1 VVPEGAS
8 LPADPRKYIRL
19 AAVLRGRILD
29 GTLRPGDCAPSITTL
44 AAEHGGWARQTCAK
58 AFRMLEAEGLL
69 VRVQGLGY
77 FINGPAAG
85 TQPGRADQPSFY
97 REQLQMIR
105 RESILASVLRIEAAL
120 PARLKVSVTV
130 RGGRRP
136 PRKKT
141 GGRKAARSIRPA
153 RPSGMD
159 MAIPFLDL
167 FREEFFVALGQ
178 SLAWSDQDA
187 QEFWHDLELYEM
199 LAAREPARPAG
210 RAWASGGPISGWR
223 SSPT

>member
-1 VVPEGAS
+1 MPYRPRELVVRAREAASVLLAS
-8 LPADPRKYIRL
+8 LDHNEMVPRF
-19 AAVLRGRILD
+19 LD
-29 GTLRPGDCAPSITTL
+29 MY
-44 AAEHGGWARQTCAK
+44 AAEHR
-58 AFRMLEAEGLL
+58 R
-69 VRVQGLGY
+69 
-77 FINGPAAG
+77 
-85 TQPGRADQPSFY
+85 PGRADQPSFY

-141 GGRKAARSIRPA
+141 RGRKAARSTRPA
-153 RPSGMD
+153 RPSGME

-210 RAWASGGPISGWR
+210 RAWASGPFVDRVALLLDPSLMEQARRAAAKFQVEINASADR
-223 SSPT
+223 VLRKVFSRRRVN

>member
-1 VVPEGAS
+1 MPYRPRELVVRAREA
-8 LPADPRKYIRL
+8 
-19 AAVLRGRILD
+19 AAVLLATLD
-29 GTLRPGDCAPSITTL
+29 HNEMVARFLDMY
-44 AAEHGGWARQTCAK
+44 AAEHR
-58 AFRMLEAEGLL
+58 R
-69 VRVQGLGY
+69 
-77 FINGPAAG
+77 
-85 TQPGRADQPSFY
+85 PGRADQPSFY

-141 GGRKAARSIRPA
+141 RGRKARRVTRVARS
-153 RPSGMD
+153 SGMD

-210 RAWASGGPISGWR
+210 RAWASGPFVDRVALLLDPSLMEQARRAAAKFQVEINASADR
-223 SSPT
+223 VLRKVFSRRRLN